1 MTVVGPPGVGKS
13 RLAIEVARAAADRT
27 HDGTWLLDVASLPE
41 RSRIRAAVADAL
53 GHLDPRALLV
63 LDDCDPLGP
72 EVATIVDELLRT
84 WPEIRVLAT
93 ARGPLGVT
101 GEELLRLQ
109 PLSLSDHRSSDQASA
124 CNCEAVQLFGD
135 RAAAQGRGFEV
146 TPVNAGDVHEL
157 CGQLDGLPLAIELA
171 ANWTGALSP
180 GEILDRLDDRFDLL
194 RESASGPERG
204 RSVHRS
210 LVGSYDQ
217 LTASEAALF
226 RRLAVFENGCT
237 LGAAEQVCGAG
248 DLAPEDVTR
257 LLAQLA
263 NKSLVEPHTS
273 AGGTRFRLLRTI
285 RSFANEQLALAR
297 ETEWIR
303 DRHAAWC
310 RTILTEAELELRRS
324 QREASFPRLQA
335 EHENLAAGLE
345 WMLESGRQE
354 WALRSAAAM
363 ARYWRERRLWG
374 EGRDFLTRALDAND
388 GPSGLRGRA
397 LFELGHLVGEEGD
410 YAAALAHLE
419 EGLRLATAAGDSAV
433 VARSLSAS
441 GYYRLLL
448 GDSASALSLVE
459 RGIDLARRAGD
470 GRCVVMSVATAGQVA
485 MFAGDARRAQGRFAE
500 SLAVGADIGEDKVTW
515 TALVGAGW
523 AALVLGA
530 YEEAQAHLEQALAIG
545 RTTVFESAAGVA
557 LSFLGELARV
567 QGRFDDAHLL
577 LTEAL
582 DLARQA
588 GRPFAIASRLV
599 FMGRLCCAEGEP
611 DRALPLFAESLAQA
625 REEKLP
631 FVLGQSLLGA
641 GLAHG
646 ALHDPVEARRCL
658 EEALL
663 VTRRSGD
670 RRTRSAAM
678 VELARL
684 DRRRGGDDKA
694 VRALLVA
701 LDTYHEIGDAAGVLD
716 ALEALAAT
724 RAAQGRYPVAARL
737 LGAAESARRA
747 LGSVP
752 PPESRIERDESAAAG
767 MAHMGSEAWR
777 QAWDE
782 GAARSVGEA
791 VAYARRGRGHRSR
804 AAKGWASLT
813 STERVVAGLVALG
826 LTNQEIASR
835 LLVSV
840 RTVES
845 HVSHVLAK
853 LGLSSRRQ
861 VAEEAARRA

>member
-1 MTVVGPPGVGKS
+1 
-13 RLAIEVARAAADRT
+13 
-27 HDGTWLLDVASLPE
+27 VASLTG
-41 RSRIRAAVADAL
+41 S
-53 GHLDPRALLV
+53 
-63 LDDCDPLGP
+63 
-72 EVATIVDELLRT
+72 LLRSSS
-84 WPEIRVLAT
+84 P
-93 ARGPLGVT
+93 PT
-101 GEELLRLQ
+101 GR
-109 PLSLSDHRSSDQASA
+109 
-124 CNCEAVQLFGD
+124 
-135 RAAAQGRGFEV
+135 
-146 TPVNAGDVHEL
+146 
-157 CGQLDGLPLAIELA
+157 
-171 ANWTGALSP
+171 ALSP
-180 GEILDRLDDRFDLL
+180 EEILERLDQRFDLL

-210 LVGSYDQ
+210 IGSSYDL

-226 RRLAVFENGCT
+226 RRLGVFEGGWT
-237 LGAAEQVCGAG
+237 LAAAEQVCGAG
-248 DLAPEDVTR
+248 DLAPEDVAR

-263 NKSLVEPHTS
+263 NKSLVEPRTS

-297 ETEWIR
+297 EAEWIR

-310 RTILTEAELELRRS
+310 QAILTEAELEFRRS
-324 QREASFPRLQA
+324 QREALFPRLQA
-335 EHENLAAGLE
+335 EHENLAAGLD
-345 WMLESGRQE
+345 WMLESGRHE

-374 EGRDFLTRALDAND
+374 EGRDFLTRALEATE

-397 LFELGHLVGEEGD
+397 LFELGHLMGEAGD

-419 EGLRLATAAGDSAV
+419 EGLRLASVAGDSAV
-433 VARSLSAS
+433 VARSLSGS

-459 RGIDLARRAGD
+459 RGIDVARRAGD
-470 GRCVVMSVATAGQVA
+470 GRCVVMSVAIAGQVA
-485 MFAGDARRAQGRFAE
+485 MFAGDARRAQRRFAE
-500 SLAVGADIGEDKVTW
+500 SLAVGAESAEAKVTW

-530 YEEAQAHLEQALAIG
+530 YDEARAHLEEALAIG

-567 QGRFDDAHLL
+567 QGRFDDARLL

-582 DLARQA
+582 ELARQA
-588 GRPFAIASRLV
+588 GRHFAIVSRLV

-611 DRALPLFAESLAQA
+611 DRALPLLAESLAQA

-646 ALHDPVEARRCL
+646 ALGDPVEARRCL
-658 EEALL
+658 EETLL
-663 VTRRSGD
+663 ITRRSGD

-684 DRRRGGDDKA
+684 DRRRGNDDKA
-694 VRALLVA
+694 VQALLVA
-701 LDTYHEIGDAAGVLD
+701 LETYDEIGDVVGVLD

-737 LGAAESARRA
+737 LGAADSARRA
-747 LGSVP
+747 LGSLP
-752 PPESRIERDESAAAG
+752 PSESRIERDESMAAG
-767 MAHMGSEAWR
+767 IAHMGSEAWR

-782 GAARSVGEA
+782 GAPRSVDEA
-791 VAYARRGRGHRSR
+791 AAYARRGRGHRSR

-813 STERVVAGLVALG
+813 NTERVVARLVAQG

-861 VAEEAARRA
+861 VAQDGARRA